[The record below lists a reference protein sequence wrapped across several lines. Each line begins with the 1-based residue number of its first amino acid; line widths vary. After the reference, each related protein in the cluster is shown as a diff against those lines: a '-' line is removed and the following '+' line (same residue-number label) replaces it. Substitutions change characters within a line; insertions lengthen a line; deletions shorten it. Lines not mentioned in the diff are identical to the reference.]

1 MTNKS
6 DRLSNI
12 AFVGVGGCGVT
23 MLESWLDK
31 LPNNALCV
39 AIDRGERY
47 FYKKTKFKNKI
58 ALLNVKPIN
67 STVEYSESVISEVQ
81 ASIDEQMP
89 KLTVMLQDMNRVVI
103 LAGLGGVIGS
113 WASQIICN
121 RLIAMD
127 KQVVTVLVMPFS
139 FACETVKVADYALPR
154 FDGAANR
161 VLCFNDYLLKNTPE
175 HTSMKEALEIM
186 NEKTFELL
194 VGAS

>member
-1 MTNKS
+1 MTNQS
-6 DRLSNI
+6 ERLSNI
-12 AFVGVGGCGVT
+12 AFIGVGGCGVT
-23 MLESWLDK
+23 MLETWLDK
-31 LPNNALCV
+31 LPKDALCV
-39 AIDRGERY
+39 AIDRDEID
-47 FYKKTKFKNKI
+47 FYKKTKLKHKI
-58 ALLNVKPIN
+58 TLLNIKSIK

-81 ASIDEQMP
+81 DSIDEQMK
-89 KLTVMLQDMNRVVI
+89 KLMLMLQGMNRVVI

-127 KQVVTVLVMPFS
+127 KQVLTVLVMPFS
-139 FACETVKVADYALPR
+139 FERETVKVADYALPR
-154 FDGAANR
+154 FDGSANR

-175 HTSMKEALEIM
+175 NISMEKSLEIM

>member
-12 AFVGVGGCGVT
+12 AFIGVGGCGVT

-58 ALLNVKPIN
+58 ALLNVKSIN

-121 RLIAMD
+121 RLIAMN

-139 FACETVKVADYALPR
+139 FTREAVKVADFALPR
-154 FDGAANR
+154 FDGAAHR
-161 VLCFNDYLLKNTPE
+161 VLCFNDYLIKNTPK
-175 HTSMKEALEIM
+175 HISLEESLKIM

-194 VGAS
+194 VRAS